1 MQINIIILRKYL
13 FTRIR
18 KQISYTAPTY
28 KQYFYH
34 IIFLS
39 CKMCIFTSFHKVQT
53 GSKSQSYILSN
64 QVFMRFHD
72 NRLVSCRGRQTILL
86 SLAIF
91 LEVFNLLISHNR
103 PTNCCYMYSIHD
115 FYDISVISS
124 SIALLRCLSL

>member
-1 MQINIIILRKYL
+1 MHIITIILRKRL

-18 KQISYTAPTY
+18 KPISCTAPADEKY
-28 KQYFYH
+28 IYH

-39 CKMCIFTSFHKVQT
+39 CKMYIFTSFQKVHT
-53 GSKSQSYILSN
+53 GCKPSSPHPTN
-64 QVFMRFHD
+64 QVFMRFYD
-72 NRLVSCRGRQTILL
+72 NSFLSCRGIRIVLL
-86 SLAIF
+86 SLSIF

>member
-1 MQINIIILRKYL
+1 MQITHITPRKCL

-18 KQISYTAPTY
+18 KLITCTAPAD
-28 KQYFYH
+28 KQYIYH
-34 IIFLS
+34 NFSIS
-39 CKMCIFTSFHKVQT
+39 CKRFLFTSFQKVQT
-53 GSKSQSYILSN
+53 RCKSLSPHPKN
-64 QVFMRFHD
+64 QVFMRLYD
-72 NRLVSCRGRQTILL
+72 NSFLSCRGRRIVLL
-86 SLAIF
+86 SLAFF